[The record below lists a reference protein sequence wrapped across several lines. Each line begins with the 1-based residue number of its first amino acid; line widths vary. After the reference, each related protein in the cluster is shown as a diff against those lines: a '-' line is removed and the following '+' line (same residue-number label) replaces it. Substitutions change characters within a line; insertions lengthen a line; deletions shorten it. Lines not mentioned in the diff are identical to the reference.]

1 LLGERLF
8 CFEREE
14 PIWGREGNAGRS
26 FGEGE
31 MTVEMGV
38 VALFFRGRT
47 TAFVGWERG
56 TW

>member
-1 LLGERLF
+1 LGERLF